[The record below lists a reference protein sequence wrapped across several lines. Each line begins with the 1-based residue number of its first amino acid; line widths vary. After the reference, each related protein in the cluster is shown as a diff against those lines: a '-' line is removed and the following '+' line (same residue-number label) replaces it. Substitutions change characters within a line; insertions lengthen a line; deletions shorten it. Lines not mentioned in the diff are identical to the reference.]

1 MNTNLTYPQ
10 ALKLVMSLADF
21 ERSTHSPGH
30 SAFHLERMSLLM
42 QRLDNAHLD
51 TPTVHIAGTKG
62 KGSVSAMIAS
72 ILAAQGYGV
81 GMYSS
86 PHLHSATERIRVNM
100 QPIPKPQFAAVA
112 QRIWHAVEQVGA
124 HGGYGGVTTFEALTA
139 MAFTHFSQIQAN
151 FQVIEVGLG
160 GRLDATNIVSPQ
172 ACAITS
178 ISLDHTAT
186 LGDTIAQIAYEK
198 AGVIKP
204 NIPVIVAPQPA
215 DAMAVIRRIAAERN
229 APLLPV
235 ADRLSWQQTR
245 RQPHPQIGVP
255 ALSQAFRLTTPR
267 RAYALETPLLGDYQ
281 LENAAVAV
289 AVAETLAEQGVTLSP
304 QSIAQ
309 GIRTVNWPAR
319 LQILAAPD
327 EGSGAPLLVVD
338 GAHNPY
344 SIERLAQTLP
354 RHFAYDRII
363 LIFGAL
369 SGHSAAG
376 MLQALVPLS
385 PTLIAT
391 GSRHPR
397 SAAAATIAQTAAQI
411 GITAAFASDN
421 VAQATRRALAIARP
435 NDLVLGTGSLSVAAE
450 ITEEIQAIPPETY
463 PYINPPRAN
472 NRHPHNPLRPCRLCL
487 KIEDKPT
494 PLAPYL

>member
-1 MNTNLTYPQ
+1 MDTQITYLE
-10 ALKLVMSLADF
+10 ALKRVMSLADF

-42 QRLDNAHLD
+42 QRLDDAHLD
-51 TPTVHIAGTKG
+51 TPTIHIAGTKG

-72 ILAAQGYGV
+72 ILAAQGYAV

-100 QPIPKPQFAAVA
+100 QPIAQAQFAAVV
-112 QRIWHAVEQVGA
+112 QRIWRIVEQVGA
-124 HGGYGGVTTFEALTA
+124 TGGYGGVTTFEALTA
-139 MAFTHFSQIQAN
+139 MAFTHFSQIQAD

-160 GRLDATNIVSPQ
+160 GRLDATNIVDPQ
-172 ACAITS
+172 VCAITS

-198 AGVIKP
+198 AGIIKP

-215 DAMAVIRRIAAERN
+215 EAMAVIRRIAAERA
-229 APLLPV
+229 APLLSV
-235 ADRLSWQQTR
+235 ADRFSWQQTR
-245 RQPHPQIGVP
+245 RQTAADIRT
-255 ALSQAFRLTTPR
+255 QAFRLTGPS
-267 RAYALETPLLGDYQ
+267 RAYALQTPLLGDYQ

-289 AVAETLAEQGVTLSP
+289 ALAETLAEQGVTLSP

-319 LQILAAPD
+319 LQILATPD
-327 EGSGAPLLVVD
+327 DADGSPLLVVD

-354 RHFAYDRII
+354 HYFAYDRLI

-376 MLQALVPLS
+376 MLQALAPLS
-385 PTLIAT
+385 PILVAT

-397 SAAAATIAQTAAQI
+397 SATSAAIAQTAAQI
-411 GITAAFASDN
+411 GIDAAFASDD
-421 VAQATRRALAIARP
+421 VAQATRYALAIARP

-450 ITEEIQAIPPETY
+450 ITEEIQHIPPETY
-463 PYINPPRAN
+463 PYIKPPPR
-472 NRHPHNPLRPCRLCL
+472 
-487 KIEDKPT
+487 K
-494 PLAPYL
+494 

>member
-1 MNTNLTYPQ
+1 METLTYPQ
-10 ALKLVMSLADF
+10 ALKRVMSLADF

-42 QRLDNAHLD
+42 QRLDNAHLA

-72 ILAAQGYGV
+72 ILAAQGYAV

-100 QPIPKPQFAAVA
+100 QPIAQAQFAAVV
-112 QRIWHAVEQVGA
+112 QRIWRIVERVGA
-124 HGGYGGVTTFEALTA
+124 NGGYGGVTTFEALTA
-139 MAFTHFSQIQAN
+139 MAFTHFSQIQAD

-160 GRLDATNIVSPQ
+160 GRLDATNIVVPQ

-198 AGVIKP
+198 AGIIKP

-215 DAMAVIRRIAAERN
+215 DAMAVIRRIAAERA
-229 APLLPV
+229 APLLSV
-235 ADRLSWQQTR
+235 ADRFSWQQTG
-245 RQPHPQIGVP
+245 PQTGADIRT
-255 ALSQAFRLTTPR
+255 QAFRLTSPR

-281 LENAAVAV
+281 LENATVAV
-289 AVAETLAEQGVTLSP
+289 ALAETLAEQGVTLSP

-319 LQILAAPD
+319 LQILATPND
-327 EGSGAPLLVVD
+327 GNDSPLLVVD

-344 SIERLAQTLP
+344 SVKRLAQTLP
-354 RHFAYDRII
+354 RHFAYDRLI

-376 MLQALVPLS
+376 MLQALAPLS
-385 PTLIAT
+385 PILVAT
-391 GSRHPR
+391 SSRHPR
-397 SAAAATIAQTAAQI
+397 SASSATIAQNAAQI
-411 GITAAFASDN
+411 GIDAAFASDD
-421 VAQATRRALAIARP
+421 VAQATLYALSIARP

-450 ITEEIQAIPPETY
+450 ITEEIQHIPPETY
-463 PYINPPRAN
+463 PYIKPPPR
-472 NRHPHNPLRPCRLCL
+472 
-487 KIEDKPT
+487 K
-494 PLAPYL
+494 

>member
-1 MNTNLTYPQ
+1 METLTYPQ
-10 ALKLVMSLADF
+10 ALKRVMSLADF

-42 QRLDNAHLD
+42 QRLDNAHLA

-72 ILAAQGYGV
+72 ILAAQGYAV

-100 QPIPKPQFAAVA
+100 QPIAQAQFAAVV
-112 QRIWHAVEQVGA
+112 QRIWRIVEQVGA
-124 HGGYGGVTTFEALTA
+124 NGGYGGVTTFEALTA
-139 MAFTHFSQIQAN
+139 MAFTHFSQIQAD

-160 GRLDATNIVSPQ
+160 GRLDATNIVAPQ
-172 ACAITS
+172 VCAITS

-198 AGVIKP
+198 AGIIKP

-215 DAMAVIRRIAAERN
+215 EAMAVIRRIAAERA
-229 APLLPV
+229 APLLSV
-235 ADRLSWQQTR
+235 ADRFSWQQT
-245 RQPHPQIGVP
+245 HPQTGADIRT
-255 ALSQAFRLTTPR
+255 QAFRITSHQ
-267 RAYALETPLLGDYQ
+267 RAYDLETPLLGDYQ

-289 AVAETLAEQGVTLSP
+289 ALAETLIAQRVTLSP
-304 QSIAQ
+304 QSIAR
-309 GIRTVNWPAR
+309 GIRSVNWPAR
-319 LQILAAPD
+319 LQILTTPND
-327 EGSGAPLLVVD
+327 GNDNPLLVVD

-354 RHFAYDRII
+354 RYFAYDRLI

-376 MLQALVPLS
+376 MLQALAPLS
-385 PTLIAT
+385 PVLIAAS
-391 GSRHPR
+391 SRHPR
-397 SAAAATIAQTAAQI
+397 SATSAVIAQTAAQI
-411 GITAAFASDN
+411 GLEAAFASDD
-421 VAQATRRALAIARP
+421 VAQATRYALSIARP
-435 NDLVLGTGSLSVAAE
+435 KDLVLGTGSLSVAAE
-450 ITEEIQAIPPETY
+450 ITEEIQHIPPETY
-463 PYINPPRAN
+463 PYIKPPPR
-472 NRHPHNPLRPCRLCL
+472 
-487 KIEDKPT
+487 K
-494 PLAPYL
+494 

>member
-1 MNTNLTYPQ
+1 MDTNLTYLQ
-10 ALKLVMSLADF
+10 ALKRVMSLADF

-30 SAFHLERMSLLM
+30 SAFHIERMSLLM

-51 TPTVHIAGTKG
+51 TPAVHIAGTKG

-72 ILAAQGYGV
+72 ILAAQGYAV

-139 MAFTHFSQIQAN
+139 MAFTHFSQIQAD

-160 GRLDATNIVSPQ
+160 GRLDATNIVAPQ

-204 NIPVIVAPQPA
+204 NIPVVVAPQPA
-215 DAMAVIRRIAAERN
+215 DAMAVIRRIAAERA

-235 ADRLSWQQTR
+235 ADRFSWQQTR
-245 RQPHPQIGVP
+245 TQTGAPTQ
-255 ALSQAFRLTTPR
+255 SQAFRLTTPR
-267 RAYALETPLLGDYQ
+267 RAYNLETPLLGDYQ
-281 LENAAVAV
+281 IENAAVAV
-289 AVAETLAEQGVTLSP
+289 ALAETLAEQGVTLSP

-309 GIRTVNWPAR
+309 GIRSVNWPAR
-319 LQILAAPD
+319 LQILTSPD
-327 EGSGAPLLVVD
+327 DGSGSPLLVVD

-344 SIERLAQTLP
+344 SVERLAQTLP

-376 MLQALVPLS
+376 MLQALAPLS
-385 PTLIAT
+385 PILIAT

-397 SAAAATIAQTAAQI
+397 SAPAATIAQTAAQI
-411 GITAAFASDN
+411 GITAAFASDD
-421 VAQATRRALAIARP
+421 VAHATRRALAIARP

-450 ITEEIQAIPPETY
+450 ITEEIQHIPPETY
-463 PYINPPRAN
+463 PYIKPPPRKQ
-472 NRHPHNPLRPCRLCL
+472 PPSP
-487 KIEDKPT
+487 
-494 PLAPYL
+494 

>member
-1 MNTNLTYPQ
+1 METLTYPQ
-10 ALKLVMSLADF
+10 ALKRVMSLADF

-51 TPTVHIAGTKG
+51 TPTIHIAGTKG

-72 ILAAQGYGV
+72 ILAAQGYTV

-100 QPIPKPQFAAVA
+100 QPIAQPQFAAVV
-112 QRIWHAVEQVGA
+112 QRIWRIVEQVGA
-124 HGGYGGVTTFEALTA
+124 NGGYGGVTTFEALTA
-139 MAFTHFSQIQAN
+139 MAFTHFSQIQAD

-160 GRLDATNIVSPQ
+160 GRLDATNIVAPQ
-172 ACAITS
+172 VCAITS

-198 AGVIKP
+198 AGIIKQ

-215 DAMAVIRRIAAERN
+215 DAMAVIRRIAAERA
-229 APLLPV
+229 APLLSV
-235 ADRLSWQQTR
+235 EDRFSWTQTR
-245 RQPHPQIGVP
+245 EQTGADIRT
-255 ALSQAFRLTTPR
+255 QAFRLTGSR
-267 RAYALETPLLGDYQ
+267 RAYDLETPLLGDYQ

-289 AVAETLAEQGVTLSP
+289 ALAETLTAQGVTLSP

-309 GIRTVNWPAR
+309 GIRSVNWPAR
-319 LQILAAPD
+319 LQILTTPD
-327 EGSGAPLLVVD
+327 DADGSPLLVVD

-354 RHFAYDRII
+354 RHFAYDRLI

-376 MLQALVPLS
+376 MLQALAPLS
-385 PTLIAT
+385 PILVAAS
-391 GSRHPR
+391 SRHPR
-397 SAAAATIAQTAAQI
+397 SAASETITQTAAQI
-411 GITAAFASDN
+411 GIDAAFASDD
-421 VAQATRRALAIARP
+421 VAQATRYALSVARP

-450 ITEEIQAIPPETY
+450 ITEEIQHIPPETY
-463 PYINPPRAN
+463 PYIKPPPR
-472 NRHPHNPLRPCRLCL
+472 
-487 KIEDKPT
+487 K
-494 PLAPYL
+494 

>member
-1 MNTNLTYPQ
+1 MDTQITYPQ
-10 ALKLVMSLADF
+10 ALKRVMSLADF

-42 QRLDNAHLD
+42 QRLDNAHLA
-51 TPTVHIAGTKG
+51 TPTIHIAGTKG

-72 ILAAQGYGV
+72 ILAAQGYAV

-100 QPIPKPQFAAVA
+100 QPIAQAQFAAVV
-112 QRIWHAVEQVGA
+112 QRIWRIVEQVGA
-124 HGGYGGVTTFEALTA
+124 NGGYGGVTTFEALTA
-139 MAFTHFSQIQAN
+139 MAFTHFSQIQAD

-160 GRLDATNIVSPQ
+160 GRLDATNIVAPQ

-198 AGVIKP
+198 AGIIKP
-204 NIPVIVAPQPA
+204 KVPVIVAPQPA
-215 DAMAVIRRIAAERN
+215 EAMAVIRRIAAERA
-229 APLLPV
+229 APLLSV
-235 ADRLSWQQTR
+235 ADRFSWRQTQ
-245 RQPHPQIGVP
+245 RQTGADIRTQ
-255 ALSQAFRLTTPR
+255 ALRLTSPR

-289 AVAETLAEQGVTLSP
+289 ALAETLIDQGVTLSP

-309 GIRTVNWPAR
+309 GIRTVDWPAR
-319 LQILAAPD
+319 LQILAMPD
-327 EGSGAPLLVVD
+327 DDGSPLLVVD

-354 RHFAYDRII
+354 RHFAYDRLI

-376 MLQALVPLS
+376 MLQALEPLS
-385 PTLIAT
+385 PILVAAS
-391 GSRHPR
+391 SRHPR
-397 SAAAATIAQTAAQI
+397 SASSATIAQTAAQI
-411 GITAAFASDN
+411 GIDAIFASDD
-421 VAQATRRALAIARP
+421 VAQATRYALTIARP

-450 ITEEIQAIPPETY
+450 ITEEIQHIPPETY
-463 PYINPPRAN
+463 PYIKPPPR
-472 NRHPHNPLRPCRLCL
+472 
-487 KIEDKPT
+487 K
-494 PLAPYL
+494 

>member
-1 MNTNLTYPQ
+1 MDTLTYPQ
-10 ALKLVMSLADF
+10 ALKRVMSLADF

-42 QRLDNAHLD
+42 QHLDNAHLA

-72 ILAAQGYGV
+72 ILAAQGYAV

-100 QPIPKPQFAAVA
+100 QPIAQAQFAAVA
-112 QRIWHAVEQVGA
+112 QRIWRIVEQVGA
-124 HGGYGGVTTFEALTA
+124 NGGYGGVTTFEALTA
-139 MAFTHFSQIQAN
+139 MAFTHFSQIQAD

-160 GRLDATNIVSPQ
+160 GRLDATNIVAPQ
-172 ACAITS
+172 VCAITS

-198 AGVIKP
+198 AGIIKP

-215 DAMAVIRRIAAERN
+215 DAMAVIHRIAAERA
-229 APLLPV
+229 APLLSV
-235 ADRLSWQQTR
+235 EHRFSWTQTR
-245 RQPHPQIGVP
+245 GQTAADFRT
-255 ALSQAFRLTTPR
+255 QAFRLTSPR

-289 AVAETLAEQGVTLSP
+289 ALAETLAEQGVTLSP

-309 GIRTVNWPAR
+309 GIRSVNWPAR
-319 LQILAAPD
+319 LQILTKPADAH
-327 EGSGAPLLVVD
+327 GSPLLVVD

-354 RHFAYDRII
+354 RHFAYDRLI

-376 MLQALVPLS
+376 MLQALAPLS
-385 PTLIAT
+385 PILVAAS
-391 GSRHPR
+391 SRHPR
-397 SAAAATIAQTAAQI
+397 SATSAAIAQTAAQI
-411 GITAAFASDN
+411 GIDAAFASDN
-421 VAQATRRALAIARP
+421 VAQATRYALAIARP

-450 ITEEIQAIPPETY
+450 ITEEIQHIPPETY
-463 PYINPPRAN
+463 PYIKPPPR
-472 NRHPHNPLRPCRLCL
+472 
-487 KIEDKPT
+487 K
-494 PLAPYL
+494 

>member
-1 MNTNLTYPQ
+1 METLTYPQ
-10 ALKLVMSLADF
+10 ALKRVMSLADF

-42 QRLDNAHLD
+42 QRLDNAHFA

-72 ILAAQGYGV
+72 ILAAQGYAV

-100 QPIPKPQFAAVA
+100 QPIAQSQFASVV
-112 QRIWHAVEQVGA
+112 QRIWHTVEQVGA
-124 HGGYGGVTTFEALTA
+124 NGGYGGVTTFEALTA
-139 MAFTHFSQIQAN
+139 MAFTHFSQIQAD

-160 GRLDATNIVSPQ
+160 GRLDATNIVAPQ
-172 ACAITS
+172 VCAITS

-198 AGVIKP
+198 AGIIKP

-215 DAMAVIRRIAAERN
+215 DAMAVIRRIAAERA
-229 APLLPV
+229 APLLSV
-235 ADRLSWQQTR
+235 ADRLSWTQTR
-245 RQPHPQIGVP
+245 GQTGADIRT
-255 ALSQAFRLTTPR
+255 QAFRLTSHQ
-267 RAYALETPLLGDYQ
+267 RAYDLETPLLGDYQ

-289 AVAETLAEQGVTLSP
+289 ALAETLAEQGVTLSP
-304 QSIAQ
+304 ESIAR
-309 GIRTVNWPAR
+309 GIRSVNWPAR
-319 LQILAAPD
+319 LQILTTPD
-327 EGSGAPLLVVD
+327 ADGSPLLVVD

-354 RHFAYDRII
+354 RHFAYDRLI

-376 MLQALVPLS
+376 MLQALAPLS
-385 PTLIAT
+385 PVLVAAQ
-391 GSRHPR
+391 SRHPR
-397 SAAAATIAQTAAQI
+397 SAAAAAIAQTAAQI
-411 GITAAFASDN
+411 GIDAAFASDD
-421 VAQATRRALAIARP
+421 VAQATRYALSIARP

-450 ITEEIQAIPPETY
+450 ITEEIQHIPPETY
-463 PYINPPRAN
+463 PYIKPPPR
-472 NRHPHNPLRPCRLCL
+472 
-487 KIEDKPT
+487 K
-494 PLAPYL
+494 

>member
-1 MNTNLTYPQ
+1 MDTQITYPE
-10 ALKLVMSLADF
+10 ALKRVMSLADF

-42 QRLDNAHLD
+42 QRLDNAHLA
-51 TPTVHIAGTKG
+51 TPTIHIAGTKG

-72 ILAAQGYGV
+72 ILAAQGYAV

-100 QPIPKPQFAAVA
+100 QPIAQAQFAAVV
-112 QRIWHAVEQVGA
+112 QRIWRIVEQVGA
-124 HGGYGGVTTFEALTA
+124 NGGYGGVTTFEALTA
-139 MAFTHFSQIQAN
+139 MAFTHFSQIQAD

-160 GRLDATNIVSPQ
+160 GRLDATNIVAPQ
-172 ACAITS
+172 VCAITS

-198 AGVIKP
+198 AGIIKP
-204 NIPVIVAPQPA
+204 NIPVIVAPQPSE
-215 DAMAVIRRIAAERN
+215 AMAVIRRIAAERA
-229 APLLPV
+229 APLLSV
-235 ADRLSWQQTR
+235 EDRFSWRQTR
-245 RQPHPQIGVP
+245 RQTGADIRTK
-255 ALSQAFRLTTPR
+255 AFRLTSPR
-267 RAYALETPLLGDYQ
+267 RAYDLETPLLGDYQ

-289 AVAETLAEQGVTLSP
+289 ALAETLTEQGVTLSP
-304 QSIAQ
+304 QSIAR

-319 LQILAAPD
+319 LQILATPD
-327 EGSGAPLLVVD
+327 DAQGSPLLVVD

-354 RHFAYDRII
+354 RHFAYDRLI

-376 MLQALVPLS
+376 MLQALAPLS
-385 PTLIAT
+385 PILVAAS
-391 GSRHPR
+391 SRHPR
-397 SAAAATIAQTAAQI
+397 SAAAETIAQTAAQI
-411 GITAAFASDN
+411 GIDAAFASDD
-421 VAQATRRALAIARP
+421 VAQATRYALSVARP

-450 ITEEIQAIPPETY
+450 ITEEIQHIPPETY
-463 PYINPPRAN
+463 PYIKPPPR
-472 NRHPHNPLRPCRLCL
+472 
-487 KIEDKPT
+487 K
-494 PLAPYL
+494 

>member
-1 MNTNLTYPQ
+1 METLTYSQ
-10 ALKLVMSLADF
+10 ALKRVMSLADF

-42 QRLDNAHLD
+42 QRLGNAHLA

-72 ILAAQGYGV
+72 ILTAQGYAV

-100 QPIPKPQFAAVA
+100 QPIAQAQFAAVV
-112 QRIWHAVEQVGA
+112 QRIWRIVEQVGA
-124 HGGYGGVTTFEALTA
+124 NGGYGGVTTFEALTA
-139 MAFTHFSQIQAN
+139 MAFTHFSQIQAD

-160 GRLDATNIVSPQ
+160 GRLDATNIVAPQ
-172 ACAITS
+172 VCAITS

-198 AGVIKP
+198 AGIIKP
-204 NIPVIVAPQPA
+204 NIPVIVAPQPP
-215 DAMAVIRRIAAERN
+215 DAMAVIRRIAAERA
-229 APLLPV
+229 APLLSV
-235 ADRLSWQQTR
+235 EERFSWDQTAADIRT
-245 RQPHPQIGVP
+245 
-255 ALSQAFRLTTPR
+255 QAFRLTSLR
-267 RAYALETPLLGDYQ
+267 RAYTLETPLLGDYQ

-289 AVAETLAEQGVTLSP
+289 ALAETLAEQGVTLSP

-309 GIRTVNWPAR
+309 GIRSVNWPAR
-319 LQILAAPD
+319 LQILTTPD
-327 EGSGAPLLVVD
+327 DADGSPLLVVD

-354 RHFAYDRII
+354 RHFAYDRLI

-376 MLQALVPLS
+376 MLQALAPLS
-385 PTLIAT
+385 PILIAAQ
-391 GSRHPR
+391 SRHPR
-397 SAAAATIAQTAAQI
+397 SASSATIAQTAAQI
-411 GITAAFASDN
+411 GIDTAFASDD
-421 VAQATRRALAIARP
+421 VAQATRYALAVARP

-450 ITEEIQAIPPETY
+450 ITEEIQHIPPETY
-463 PYINPPRAN
+463 PYIKPPPR
-472 NRHPHNPLRPCRLCL
+472 
-487 KIEDKPT
+487 K
-494 PLAPYL
+494 

>member
-1 MNTNLTYPQ
+1 METLTYPQ
-10 ALKLVMSLADF
+10 ALKRVMSLADF

-42 QRLDNAHLD
+42 QRLDSAHLA
-51 TPTVHIAGTKG
+51 TPTIHIAGTKG

-72 ILAAQGYGV
+72 ILAAQGYAV

-100 QPIPKPQFAAVA
+100 QPIAQDEFAAVV
-112 QRIWHAVEQVGA
+112 QRIWRIVEQVGA
-124 HGGYGGVTTFEALTA
+124 NGGYGGVTTFEALTA
-139 MAFTHFSQIQAN
+139 MAFTHFSQIQAD

-160 GRLDATNIVSPQ
+160 GRLDATNIVAPQ

-198 AGVIKP
+198 AGIIKP

-215 DAMAVIRRIAAERN
+215 DAMAVIRRIAAERA
-229 APLLPV
+229 APLLSV
-235 ADRLSWQQTR
+235 ADRFSWTQTDADIR
-245 RQPHPQIGVP
+245 T
-255 ALSQAFRLTTPR
+255 QAFRLTSHQ

-289 AVAETLAEQGVTLSP
+289 AIAETLTEQGVTLSP
-304 QSIAQ
+304 QSIAR

-319 LQILAAPD
+319 LQILTTPAD
-327 EGSGAPLLVVD
+327 SDGSPLLVVD

-354 RHFAYDRII
+354 RHFAYDRLI

-376 MLQALVPLS
+376 MLQALTPLS
-385 PTLIAT
+385 PILIAAQ
-391 GSRHPR
+391 SRHPR
-397 SAAAATIAQTAAQI
+397 SATSATIAQTAAQL
-411 GITAAFASDN
+411 GIDAAFASDD
-421 VAQATRRALAIARP
+421 VAQATRYALAIARP

-450 ITEEIQAIPPETY
+450 ITEEIQHIPPETY
-463 PYINPPRAN
+463 PYIKPPPRKQSQS
-472 NRHPHNPLRPCRLCL
+472 P
-487 KIEDKPT
+487 
-494 PLAPYL
+494 

>member
-1 MNTNLTYPQ
+1 MDTNLTYPQ
-10 ALKLVMSLADF
+10 ALKRVMSLADF

-42 QRLDNAHLD
+42 QRLGDAHLA
-51 TPTVHIAGTKG
+51 TPTIHIAGTKG

-72 ILAAQGYGV
+72 ILSAQGYNV

-100 QPIPKPQFAAVA
+100 QPIPKPQFAAAA
-112 QRIWHAVEQVGA
+112 QHIWPAVEQVGA

-139 MAFTHFSQIQAN
+139 MAFTHFSQIQAD

-160 GRLDATNIVSPQ
+160 GRLDATNIVAPQ

-198 AGVIKP
+198 AGIIKP
-204 NIPVIVAPQPA
+204 NIPVVVAPQPA
-215 DAMAVIRRIAAERN
+215 DAIPVIRRIAAERA

-235 ADRLSWQQTR
+235 ADRSSWTQTHADIR
-245 RQPHPQIGVP
+245 
-255 ALSQAFRLTTPR
+255 SQTFRLTTPQ
-267 RAYALETPLLGDYQ
+267 RAYDLQTPLLGDYQ

-289 AVAETLAEQGVTLSP
+289 ALAETLIAQGVTLSP
-304 QSIAQ
+304 QSIAR

-327 EGSGAPLLVVD
+327 DGSDSPLIVVD

-344 SIERLAQTLP
+344 SIQRLAQTLP
-354 RHFAYDRII
+354 SHFAYDRII

-376 MLQALVPLS
+376 MLQALAPLS
-385 PTLIAT
+385 PTLVAAK
-391 GSRHPR
+391 SRHPR
-397 SAAAATIAQTAAQI
+397 SAASAAIAQTATQI
-411 GITAAFASDN
+411 GITAAFASDD
-421 VAQATRRALAIARP
+421 VAQATRYALAIAHP
-435 NDLVLGTGSLSVAAE
+435 NNLVLGTGSLSVAAE

-463 PYINPPRAN
+463 PYIKPPPR
-472 NRHPHNPLRPCRLCL
+472 
-487 KIEDKPT
+487 K
-494 PLAPYL
+494 

>member
-1 MNTNLTYPQ
+1 MDTQITYLE
-10 ALKLVMSLADF
+10 ALKRVMSLADF

-42 QRLDNAHLD
+42 QRLDNAHLA
-51 TPTVHIAGTKG
+51 TPTIHIAGTKG

-72 ILAAQGYGV
+72 ILTAQGYAV

-100 QPIPKPQFAAVA
+100 QPIAQAQFAAVV
-112 QRIWHAVEQVGA
+112 QRIWRIVDQVGA
-124 HGGYGGVTTFEALTA
+124 NGGYGGVTTFEALTA
-139 MAFTHFSQIQAN
+139 MAFTHFSQIQAD

-160 GRLDATNIVSPQ
+160 GRLDATNIVAPQ
-172 ACAITS
+172 VCAITS

-186 LGDTIAQIAYEK
+186 LGDTIAQIAFEK
-198 AGVIKP
+198 AGIIKP
-204 NIPVIVAPQPA
+204 NIPVIVAPQPPE
-215 DAMAVIRRIAAERN
+215 AMSVIRRTAAERA
-229 APLLPV
+229 APLLSV
-235 ADRLSWQQTR
+235 ADRFSWQQTQGQTGADIR
-245 RQPHPQIGVP
+245 T
-255 ALSQAFRLTTPR
+255 QAFRLTSPR

-289 AVAETLAEQGVTLSP
+289 ALAETLAEQGVTLSP

-309 GIRTVNWPAR
+309 GVRSVNWPAR
-319 LQILAAPD
+319 LQILTTPD
-327 EGSGAPLLVVD
+327 DADGSPLLVVD

-354 RHFAYDRII
+354 RHFAYDRLI

-376 MLQALVPLS
+376 MLQALAPLS
-385 PTLIAT
+385 PVLVAT
-391 GSRHPR
+391 QSRHPR
-397 SAAAATIAQTAAQI
+397 SAASETIAQTAAQI
-411 GITAAFASDN
+411 GIDAAFASDD
-421 VAQATRRALAIARP
+421 VAQATRYALSIARP

-450 ITEEIQAIPPETY
+450 ITEEIQHIPPETY
-463 PYINPPRAN
+463 PYIKPPPR
-472 NRHPHNPLRPCRLCL
+472 
-487 KIEDKPT
+487 K
-494 PLAPYL
+494 

>member
-1 MNTNLTYPQ
+1 METLTYPQ
-10 ALKLVMSLADF
+10 ALKRVMSLADF

-42 QRLDNAHLD
+42 QRLDNAHLA

-72 ILAAQGYGV
+72 ILAAQGYAV

-100 QPIPKPQFAAVA
+100 QPIVQAQFAAVV
-112 QRIWHAVEQVGA
+112 QRIWRIVEQVGA
-124 HGGYGGVTTFEALTA
+124 NGGYGGVTTFEALTA
-139 MAFTHFSQIQAN
+139 MAFTHFSQIQAD

-160 GRLDATNIVSPQ
+160 GRLDATNIVAPQ
-172 ACAITS
+172 VCAITS

-186 LGDTIAQIAYEK
+186 LGDTIAQIAFEK
-198 AGVIKP
+198 AGIIKP

-215 DAMAVIRRIAAERN
+215 DAMAVIRRIAAERA
-229 APLLPV
+229 APLLSV
-235 ADRLSWQQTR
+235 EDRFSWTQTR
-245 RQPHPQIGVP
+245 RQTGADIRT
-255 ALSQAFRLTTPR
+255 QAFRITSTR

-289 AVAETLAEQGVTLSP
+289 ALAETLASQGVTLSP
-304 QSIAQ
+304 QSIAH
-309 GIRTVNWPAR
+309 GIRSVNWPAR
-319 LQILAAPD
+319 LQILATPAD
-327 EGSGAPLLVVD
+327 ADGIPLLVVD

-354 RHFAYDRII
+354 RHFAYDRLI

-376 MLQALVPLS
+376 MLQALAPLS
-385 PTLIAT
+385 PILVAAS
-391 GSRHPR
+391 SRHPR
-397 SAAAATIAQTAAQI
+397 SATSAAIAQTAAQL
-411 GITAAFASDN
+411 GIDAAFASDD
-421 VAQATRRALAIARP
+421 VAQATRYALAIARP

-450 ITEEIQAIPPETY
+450 ITEEIQHIPPETY
-463 PYINPPRAN
+463 PYIKPPPR
-472 NRHPHNPLRPCRLCL
+472 
-487 KIEDKPT
+487 K
-494 PLAPYL
+494 

>member
-1 MNTNLTYPQ
+1 METLTYPQ
-10 ALKLVMSLADF
+10 ALKRVMSLADF

-42 QRLDNAHLD
+42 QRLDNAHLA

-72 ILAAQGYGV
+72 ILAAQGYAV

-100 QPIPKPQFAAVA
+100 QPIAQAQFAAVA
-112 QRIWHAVEQVGA
+112 QRIWRIVEQVGA
-124 HGGYGGVTTFEALTA
+124 NGGYGGVTTFEALTA
-139 MAFTHFSQIQAN
+139 MAFTHFSQIQAD

-160 GRLDATNIVSPQ
+160 GRLDATNIVAPQ
-172 ACAITS
+172 VCAITS

-198 AGVIKP
+198 AGIIKP

-215 DAMAVIRRIAAERN
+215 DAMAVIRRIAAERA
-229 APLLPV
+229 APLLSV
-235 ADRLSWQQTR
+235 EDRLSWRQTR
-245 RQPHPQIGVP
+245 GQTAADIRT
-255 ALSQAFRLTTPR
+255 QAFRITSHQ
-267 RAYALETPLLGDYQ
+267 RAYDLETPLLGDYQ

-289 AVAETLAEQGVTLSP
+289 ALAETLAEQGVTLSP
-304 QSIAQ
+304 QSIAR

-319 LQILAAPD
+319 LQILTTPD
-327 EGSGAPLLVVD
+327 DADGSPLLVVD

-344 SIERLAQTLP
+344 SIECLAQTLP
-354 RHFAYDRII
+354 RHFAYDRLI

-376 MLQALVPLS
+376 MLQALAPLS
-385 PTLIAT
+385 PILVAAS
-391 GSRHPR
+391 SRHPR
-397 SAAAATIAQTAAQI
+397 SAASAAIAQTAAQL
-411 GITAAFASDN
+411 GIDAAFASDD
-421 VAQATRRALAIARP
+421 VAQATRYALAIARP

-450 ITEEIQAIPPETY
+450 ITEEIQHIPPETY
-463 PYINPPRAN
+463 PYIKPPPR
-472 NRHPHNPLRPCRLCL
+472 
-487 KIEDKPT
+487 K
-494 PLAPYL
+494 

>member
-1 MNTNLTYPQ
+1 MDTQITYLE
-10 ALKLVMSLADF
+10 ALKRVMSLADF

-42 QRLDNAHLD
+42 QRLGNAHLA
-51 TPTVHIAGTKG
+51 TPTIHIAGTKG

-72 ILAAQGYGV
+72 ILAAQGYAV

-100 QPIPKPQFAAVA
+100 QPIAQAQFAAVV
-112 QRIWHAVEQVGA
+112 QRIWRIVEQVGA
-124 HGGYGGVTTFEALTA
+124 NGGYGGVTTFEALTA
-139 MAFTHFSQIQAN
+139 MAFTHFSQIQAD

-160 GRLDATNIVSPQ
+160 GRLDATNIVAPQ
-172 ACAITS
+172 VCAITS

-198 AGVIKP
+198 AGIIKP

-215 DAMAVIRRIAAERN
+215 DAMAVIRRIAAERA
-229 APLLPV
+229 APLLSV
-235 ADRLSWQQTR
+235 EDRFSWQQTGADIR
-245 RQPHPQIGVP
+245 
-255 ALSQAFRLTTPR
+255 SQAFRLTSPR
-267 RAYALETPLLGDYQ
+267 RAHNLETSLLGDYQ

-289 AVAETLAEQGVTLSP
+289 ALAETLAEQGVTLSP

-319 LQILAAPD
+319 LQILTTPD
-327 EGSGAPLLVVD
+327 DAYGSPLLVVD

-354 RHFAYDRII
+354 RHFAYDRLI

-376 MLQALVPLS
+376 MLQALAPLS
-385 PTLIAT
+385 PILVAT
-391 GSRHPR
+391 SSRHPR
-397 SAAAATIAQTAAQI
+397 SAAAETIAQTAAQI
-411 GITAAFASDN
+411 GIDAAFASDD
-421 VAQATRRALAIARP
+421 VAQATRYALAIARP

-450 ITEEIQAIPPETY
+450 ITEEIQHIPPETY
-463 PYINPPRAN
+463 PYIKPPPR
-472 NRHPHNPLRPCRLCL
+472 
-487 KIEDKPT
+487 K
-494 PLAPYL
+494 

>member
-1 MNTNLTYPQ
+1 MDTQITYLE
-10 ALKLVMSLADF
+10 ALKRVMSLADF

-42 QRLDNAHLD
+42 QRLDNAHLA
-51 TPTVHIAGTKG
+51 TPTIHIAGTKG

-72 ILAAQGYGV
+72 ILAAQGYAV

-100 QPIPKPQFAAVA
+100 QPIAQPQFAAVV
-112 QRIWHAVEQVGA
+112 QRIWRIVEQVGA
-124 HGGYGGVTTFEALTA
+124 TGGYGGVTTFEALTA
-139 MAFTHFSQIQAN
+139 MAFTHFSQIQAD

-160 GRLDATNIVSPQ
+160 GRLDATNIVAPQ
-172 ACAITS
+172 VCAITS

-198 AGVIKP
+198 AGIIKP

-215 DAMAVIRRIAAERN
+215 DAMAVIRRIAAERA
-229 APLLPV
+229 APLLSV
-235 ADRLSWQQTR
+235 ADRFSWTQTR
-245 RQPHPQIGVP
+245 RQTGADIRT
-255 ALSQAFRLTTPR
+255 QAFRLTGPS
-267 RAYALETPLLGDYQ
+267 RAYDLETPLLGDYQ

-289 AVAETLAEQGVTLSP
+289 ALAETLAEQGVTLSP
-304 QSIAQ
+304 QSIAR

-319 LQILAAPD
+319 LQILTTPD
-327 EGSGAPLLVVD
+327 DAEGRPLLVVD

-354 RHFAYDRII
+354 RHFAYDRLI

-376 MLQALVPLS
+376 MLQALAPHS
-385 PTLIAT
+385 PVLVAAS
-391 GSRHPR
+391 SRHPR
-397 SAAAATIAQTAAQI
+397 SAAAAAIAQTAAQI
-411 GITAAFASDN
+411 GIDAAFASDD
-421 VAQATRRALAIARP
+421 VAQATRYALSIARP

-450 ITEEIQAIPPETY
+450 ITEEIQHIPPETY
-463 PYINPPRAN
+463 PYIKPPPR
-472 NRHPHNPLRPCRLCL
+472 
-487 KIEDKPT
+487 K
-494 PLAPYL
+494 

>member
-1 MNTNLTYPQ
+1 METLTYLQ
-10 ALKLVMSLADF
+10 ALKRVMSLADF

-42 QRLDNAHLD
+42 QRLDNAHLV
-51 TPTVHIAGTKG
+51 TPTIHIAGTKG

-72 ILAAQGYGV
+72 ILAAQGYAV

-100 QPIPKPQFAAVA
+100 QPIAQPEFAAVV
-112 QRIWHAVEQVGA
+112 QRIWRIVEQVGA
-124 HGGYGGVTTFEALTA
+124 QGGYGGVTTFEALTA
-139 MAFTHFSQIQAN
+139 MAFTHFSQIQAD

-160 GRLDATNIVSPQ
+160 GRLDATNIVAPQ
-172 ACAITS
+172 VCAITS

-198 AGVIKP
+198 AGIIKP

-215 DAMAVIRRIAAERN
+215 DAMAVIRRIAAERA
-229 APLLPV
+229 APLLSV
-235 ADRLSWQQTR
+235 ADRFSWRQTQ
-245 RQPHPQIGVP
+245 RQTGADIRT
-255 ALSQAFRLTTPR
+255 QAFRITSHQ
-267 RAYALETPLLGDYQ
+267 RAYDLETPLLGDYQ

-289 AVAETLAEQGVTLSP
+289 ALAETLAEQGVTLSP

-309 GIRTVNWPAR
+309 GIRSVNWPAR
-319 LQILAAPD
+319 LQILTTPD
-327 EGSGAPLLVVD
+327 DADGSPLLVVD

-354 RHFAYDRII
+354 RHFAYDRLI

-376 MLQALVPLS
+376 MLQALAPLS
-385 PTLIAT
+385 PILVAAS
-391 GSRHPR
+391 SRHPR
-397 SAAAATIAQTAAQI
+397 SASSATIAQTAAQL
-411 GITAAFASDN
+411 GIDAAFASDD
-421 VAQATRRALAIARP
+421 VAQATRYALAIARP

-450 ITEEIQAIPPETY
+450 ITEEIQHIPPETY
-463 PYINPPRAN
+463 PYIKPPPR
-472 NRHPHNPLRPCRLCL
+472 
-487 KIEDKPT
+487 K
-494 PLAPYL
+494 

>member
-1 MNTNLTYPQ
+1 MDTQLTYPQ
-10 ALKLVMSLADF
+10 ALKRVMSLADF

-72 ILAAQGYGV
+72 ILTAQGYAV

-100 QPIPKPQFAAVA
+100 QPIAQAQFAAVV
-112 QRIWHAVEQVGA
+112 QRIWRIVEQVGA
-124 HGGYGGVTTFEALTA
+124 NGGYGGVTTFEALTA
-139 MAFTHFSQIQAN
+139 MAFTHFSQIQAD

-160 GRLDATNIVSPQ
+160 GRLDATNIVAPQ
-172 ACAITS
+172 VCAITS

-198 AGVIKP
+198 AGIIKP
-204 NIPVIVAPQPA
+204 NIPVIVAPQPSE
-215 DAMAVIRRIAAERN
+215 AMAVIRRIAAERA
-229 APLLPV
+229 APLLSV
-235 ADRLSWQQTR
+235 EERFSWQQT
-245 RQPHPQIGVP
+245 HPQTGADIRT
-255 ALSQAFRLTTPR
+255 QAFRLTSPR

-289 AVAETLAEQGVTLSP
+289 AIAETLTEQGVTLSP

-319 LQILAAPD
+319 LQILTTPD
-327 EGSGAPLLVVD
+327 DGNDSPLLVVD

-344 SIERLAQTLP
+344 SVERLAQTLP
-354 RHFAYDRII
+354 RHFAYDRLI

-376 MLQALVPLS
+376 MLQALAPLS
-385 PTLIAT
+385 PVLVAAQ
-391 GSRHPR
+391 SRHPR
-397 SAAAATIAQTAAQI
+397 SATSAAIAQTAAQI
-411 GITAAFASDN
+411 GIDAAFASDD
-421 VAQATRRALAIARP
+421 VAQATRYALSIACP

-450 ITEEIQAIPPETY
+450 ITEEIQHIPPETY
-463 PYINPPRAN
+463 PYIKP
-472 NRHPHNPLRPCRLCL
+472 PLR
-487 KIEDKPT
+487 K
-494 PLAPYL
+494 

>member
-1 MNTNLTYPQ
+1 MDTLTYPQ
-10 ALKLVMSLADF
+10 ALKRVMSLADF

-42 QRLDNAHLD
+42 QRLDNAHIA
-51 TPTVHIAGTKG
+51 TPTIHIAGTKG

-72 ILAAQGYGV
+72 ILTAQGYAV

-100 QPIPKPQFAAVA
+100 QPIAQAQFAAVA
-112 QRIWHAVEQVGA
+112 QRIWRIVEQVGA
-124 HGGYGGVTTFEALTA
+124 NGGYGGVTTFEALTA
-139 MAFTHFSQIQAN
+139 MAFTHFSQIQAD

-160 GRLDATNIVSPQ
+160 GRLDATNIVAPQ
-172 ACAITS
+172 VCAITS

-198 AGVIKP
+198 AGIIKP

-215 DAMAVIRRIAAERN
+215 DAMAVIRRIAAERA
-229 APLLPV
+229 APLLSV
-235 ADRLSWQQTR
+235 ADRFSWTQTGGQTAADIR
-245 RQPHPQIGVP
+245 T
-255 ALSQAFRLTTPR
+255 QAFRLTSPR
-267 RAYALETPLLGDYQ
+267 RAYDLETPLLGDYQ

-289 AVAETLAEQGVTLSP
+289 ALAETLAEQGVTLSP
-304 QSIAQ
+304 QSIAR
-309 GIRTVNWPAR
+309 GIRSVNWPAR
-319 LQILAAPD
+319 LQILTAPD
-327 EGSGAPLLVVD
+327 DADGSPLLVVD

-354 RHFAYDRII
+354 RHFTYDRLI

-376 MLQALVPLS
+376 MLQALAPLS
-385 PTLIAT
+385 PILVAAQ
-391 GSRHPR
+391 SRHPR
-397 SAAAATIAQTAAQI
+397 SAAAETIAQTAAQI
-411 GITAAFASDN
+411 GIDAAFASDD
-421 VAQATRRALAIARP
+421 VAQATRYALSIARP

-450 ITEEIQAIPPETY
+450 ITEEIQHIPPETY
-463 PYINPPRAN
+463 PYIKLPPR
-472 NRHPHNPLRPCRLCL
+472 
-487 KIEDKPT
+487 K
-494 PLAPYL
+494 

>member
-1 MNTNLTYPQ
+1 MDTNLTYPQ
-10 ALKLVMSLADF
+10 ALKRVMSLADF

-42 QRLDNAHLD
+42 QRLDNAHLA

-72 ILAAQGYGV
+72 ILAAQGYNV

-139 MAFTHFSQIQAN
+139 MAFTHFSQIQAD

-160 GRLDATNIVSPQ
+160 GRLDATNIVAPQ

-198 AGVIKP
+198 AGIIKP
-204 NIPVIVAPQPA
+204 NIPVIAAPQPA

-235 ADRLSWQQTR
+235 ADRFSWTQTP
-245 RQPHPQIGVP
+245 RQTQRQIGPQIGAP
-255 ALSQAFRLTTPR
+255 AQSQAFRLTTPR

-289 AVAETLAEQGVTLSP
+289 ALAETLADQGVTLSP

-319 LQILAAPD
+319 LQILASPD
-327 EGSGAPLLVVD
+327 DGSGAPLLVVD

-344 SIERLAQTLP
+344 SVERLAQTLP

-369 SGHSAAG
+369 SGHNAAG
-376 MLQALVPLS
+376 MLQALAPLA
-385 PTLIAT
+385 PILIAT

-421 VAQATRRALAIARP
+421 VAHATRRALAIARP

-450 ITEEIQAIPPETY
+450 ITEEIQRIPPETY
-463 PYINPPRAN
+463 PYIKPPPRKQ
-472 NRHPHNPLRPCRLCL
+472 PPSP
-487 KIEDKPT
+487 
-494 PLAPYL
+494 

>member
-1 MNTNLTYPQ
+1 MDTITYPQ
-10 ALKLVMSLADF
+10 ALKRVMSLADF

-42 QRLDNAHLD
+42 QRLDNAHLA

-72 ILAAQGYGV
+72 ILAAQGYAV

-100 QPIPKPQFAAVA
+100 QPIPQAQFAAVA
-112 QRIWHAVEQVGA
+112 QRIWHTVEQVGA
-124 HGGYGGVTTFEALTA
+124 NGGYGGVTTFEALTA
-139 MAFTHFSQIQAN
+139 MAFTHFSQIQAE

-160 GRLDATNIVSPQ
+160 GRLDATNIVAPQ
-172 ACAITS
+172 VCAITS

-198 AGVIKP
+198 AGIIKP
-204 NIPVIVAPQPA
+204 NIPVIVAPQPP
-215 DAMAVIRRIAAERN
+215 DAMQVIRRIAAERA
-229 APLLPV
+229 APLLSV
-235 ADRLSWQQTR
+235 ADRFSWTQTGADIR
-245 RQPHPQIGVP
+245 T
-255 ALSQAFRLTTPR
+255 QAFRLTSPR

-289 AVAETLAEQGVTLSP
+289 ALAETLAEQGVTLSP

-319 LQILAAPD
+319 LQILTTPD
-327 EGSGAPLLVVD
+327 DADGSPLLVVD

-354 RHFAYDRII
+354 RHFAYDRLI

-376 MLQALVPLS
+376 MLQALAPLS
-385 PTLIAT
+385 PVLVAAS
-391 GSRHPR
+391 SRHPR
-397 SAAAATIAQTAAQI
+397 SASSATIAQTAAQL
-411 GITAAFASDN
+411 GIDVAFASDD
-421 VAQATRRALAIARP
+421 VAQATRYALSIARP

-450 ITEEIQAIPPETY
+450 ITEEIQNIPPETY
-463 PYINPPRAN
+463 PYIKPPPR
-472 NRHPHNPLRPCRLCL
+472 
-487 KIEDKPT
+487 K
-494 PLAPYL
+494 

>member
-1 MNTNLTYPQ
+1 METLTYPQ
-10 ALKLVMSLADF
+10 ALKRVMSLADF

-42 QRLDNAHLD
+42 QRLGNAHLD

-72 ILAAQGYGV
+72 ILAAQGYAV

-100 QPIPKPQFAAVA
+100 QPIPQAQFAAVA
-112 QRIWHAVEQVGA
+112 QRIWRIVEQVGA
-124 HGGYGGVTTFEALTA
+124 NGGYGGVTTFEALTA
-139 MAFTHFSQIQAN
+139 MAFTHFSQIQAD

-160 GRLDATNIVSPQ
+160 GRLDATNIVAPQ
-172 ACAITS
+172 VCAITS

-198 AGVIKP
+198 AGIIKP
-204 NIPVIVAPQPA
+204 KVPVIVAPQPA
-215 DAMAVIRRIAAERN
+215 EAMAVIRRIAAERA
-229 APLLPV
+229 APLLSV
-235 ADRLSWQQTR
+235 ADSFSWTQTR
-245 RQPHPQIGVP
+245 EQTGAAIRT
-255 ALSQAFRLTTPR
+255 QAFRLTSHQ

-281 LENAAVAV
+281 LENVAV
-289 AVAETLAEQGVTLSP
+289 AVALAETLASQGVTLSP

-319 LQILAAPD
+319 LQILTAPD
-327 EGSGAPLLVVD
+327 DADGSPLLVVD

-354 RHFAYDRII
+354 RHFAYDRLI

-376 MLQALVPLS
+376 MLQALAPLS
-385 PTLIAT
+385 PVLVAT
-391 GSRHPR
+391 SSRHPR
-397 SAAAATIAQTAAQI
+397 SAASATIAQTAAQL
-411 GITAAFASDN
+411 GIDAAFASDD
-421 VAQATRRALAIARP
+421 VAQATRYALAIARP

-450 ITEEIQAIPPETY
+450 ITEEIQHIPPETY
-463 PYINPPRAN
+463 PYIKPPPR
-472 NRHPHNPLRPCRLCL
+472 
-487 KIEDKPT
+487 K
-494 PLAPYL
+494 